1 MGVWQ
6 NSRLADEF
14 PSNGYLTLLHD
25 TFNGD
30 PLPVKA
36 VANDEVDIFK
46 WLTGGSTGDNPHNEP
61 AVDPIVLYAIKALRE
76 EYGVKKLGAVGYC
89 FRAKYLVRYWNAGI
103 DAGYLAH
110 PSFVDAGALAAING
124 PVSIAAAETDHIFP
138 AKKWHE
144 TEEILIKNGN
154 DDIETQR
161 QFEKDDPDALDWD
174 GPEDPDNPM
183 NWPPRKRTA
192 HIILIALV
200 QLVSNLASTMFAP
213 AGELLMNDFDFFSRT
228 LSSLSV
234 SIYVLGFAV
243 GPLIWAPLSEV
254 YGRFPIY
261 IISTIIFVGFVLGCA
276 FSTSL
281 AMFMVFR
288 LLCGCGGAA
297 SLALSGGTL
306 ADLVPRQ
313 QRGKWMALIAIGPI
327 MGPTIGPVVG
337 GFVGQNIGWRWV
349 FRLMAICVSRAVLVS
364 FWNVRLRSLEIGAL
378 IPMSVFVLRETY
390 APVILLQRENQRLM
404 SLGLPLVSAGKDVS
418 AKLKR
423 SILRPFKLLFLSP
436 VVLFLALYAA
446 FCFGLMFL
454 LLTTFSNVFK
464 GQYGFDMGIT
474 GLCYLGMGVGT
485 LGGLIAQGKFS
496 DKIMRKRAEQRGGE
510 PKPEDRI
517 PLMAYLSWTIPVGMF
532 WYGWSTDEK
541 AHWIVPIIGSA
552 FVGIGFIFVVMPSM
566 IYLVDC
572 FGPEAAASALAA
584 HTVLRSVTAAFLPLA
599 GPRMYESLGLGW
611 GNSLLAFLAIAMIPI
626 PWYFMKNDYRRLM
639 FEVVKGLAGDS

>member
-1 MGVWQ
+1 MSSIQ
-6 NSRLADEF
+6 QDSATPRLLEAKQDETNQVRRDS
-14 PSNGYLTLLHD
+14 P
-25 TFNGD
+25 
-30 PLPVKA
+30 
-36 VANDEVDIFK
+36 
-46 WLTGGSTGDNPHNEP
+46 
-61 AVDPIVLYAIKALRE
+61 PI
-76 EYGVKKLGAVGYC
+76 
-89 FRAKYLVRYWNAGI
+89 
-103 DAGYLAH
+103 
-110 PSFVDAGALAAING
+110 
-124 PVSIAAAETDHIFP
+124 AERQS
-138 AKKWHE
+138 
-144 TEEILIKNGN
+144 

-213 AGELLMNDFDFFSRT
+213 AGKLLMHNFDFSSRT

-234 SIYVLGFAV
+234 SIYVLGFAIS
-243 GPLIWAPLSEV
+243 PLIWAPLSEV

-288 LLCGCGGAA
+288 LLSGCGGAA

-337 GFVGQNIGWRWV
+337 GFVGQNIGWRWI
-349 FRLMAICVSRAVLVS
+349 FRLMAIC
-364 FWNVRLRSLEIGAL
+364 IGAL
-378 IPMSVFVLRETY
+378 IPLAAYSLRETY
-390 APVILLQRENQRLM
+390 APVILLQKENQRRM
-404 SLGLPLVSAGKDVS
+404 SLGLPLVSAGRDVP

-454 LLTTFSNVFK
+454 LLTTFSNVFS

-496 DKIMRKRAEQRGGE
+496 DNIMRKRAEQRGGE

-599 GPRMYESLGLGW
+599 GPRIVIELVANIEIKLSSCAVNGI
-611 GNSLLAFLAIAMIPI
+611 FLAHSSDTSTTAVECSQAEAVVFAVCIEPEVTFALLSFSTVVCRSGEGASIAFSPEGNPHYVVDLGGRGLEGSHQTIF
-626 PWYFMKNDYRRLM
+626 YLLLVRSKVTSGASSGRLV
-639 FEVVKGLAGDS
+639 FIEGYI

>member
-1 MGVWQ
+1 MSSIQQ
-6 NSRLADEF
+6 NTATPRLLEAKQDET
-14 PSNGYLTLLHD
+14 NQVRHD
-25 TFNGD
+25 S
-30 PLPVKA
+30 P
-36 VANDEVDIFK
+36 
-46 WLTGGSTGDNPHNEP
+46 
-61 AVDPIVLYAIKALRE
+61 PI
-76 EYGVKKLGAVGYC
+76 
-89 FRAKYLVRYWNAGI
+89 
-103 DAGYLAH
+103 
-110 PSFVDAGALAAING
+110 
-124 PVSIAAAETDHIFP
+124 AERQS
-138 AKKWHE
+138 
-144 TEEILIKNGN
+144 

-174 GPEDPDNPM
+174 GPEDPDNPI

-192 HIILIALV
+192 HIVLIALV

-213 AGELLMNDFDFFSRT
+213 AGKLLMHNFDFSSQT

-234 SIYVLGFAV
+234 SIYVLGFAI

-261 IISTIIFVGFVLGCA
+261 IISSIIFVGFVLGCA

-288 LLCGCGGAA
+288 LLSGCGGAA

-349 FRLMAICVSRAVLVS
+349 FRLMAIC
-364 FWNVRLRSLEIGAL
+364 IGAL
-378 IPMSVFVLRETY
+378 VPLAVYALRETY
-390 APVILLQRENQRLM
+390 APAILFQRENQRRI
-404 SLGLPLVSAGKDVS
+404 SLGLPLVSAGRDVS

-454 LLTTFSNVFK
+454 LLTTFSNVFS

-496 DKIMRKRAEQRGGE
+496 DKIMRKRAEQRGGD

-611 GNSLLAFLAIAMIPI
+611 GNSLLALLAIAMIPI
-626 PWYFMKNDYRRLM
+626 PWYFVKNGEKLRLKSKL
-639 FEVVKGLAGDS
+639 VL